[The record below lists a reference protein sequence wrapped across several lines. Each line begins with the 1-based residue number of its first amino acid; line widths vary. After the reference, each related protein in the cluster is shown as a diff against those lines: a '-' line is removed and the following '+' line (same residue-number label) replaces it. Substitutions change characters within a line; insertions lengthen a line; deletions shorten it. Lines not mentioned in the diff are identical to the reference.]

1 MFDLHCHMLYGVDDG
16 ASVLQEST
24 EMAKIAFENGTKTA
38 VLTPH
43 ADLHNKEHLPTPE
56 KLRERLAVLKKSA
69 EQLNI
74 PINFLLGEE
83 ILCHG
88 DFIGGL
94 KSGDLLTLNGSDYPL
109 VEFNFSEKFESV
121 NRKIESLI
129 CEGFVPV
136 IAHPERYGFV
146 SEDFNSLVKLKKL
159 GSVIQINKGSLKG
172 HFGKTAHYLAS
183 KMLREGLADV
193 VASDSHSPFVRS
205 PSLSDA
211 HEYIAERYSVGYA
224 DLLLSENPKK
234 ISENKKI
241 I

>member
-1 MFDLHCHMLYGVDDG
+1 MFDLHCHILYGVDDG
-16 ASVLQEST
+16 ASVLSESVD
-24 EMAKIAFENGTKTA
+24 MAKIAFENGTDTA

-43 ADLHNKEHLPTPE
+43 GNLHHKAPLSSPE
-56 KLRERLAVLKKSA
+56 NLRAREEVLKKAVA
-69 EQLNI
+69 EKNI
-74 PINFLLGEE
+74 PIKFLLGQE
-83 ILCHG
+83 IFCQG
-88 DFIGGL
+88 DVVGGL
-94 KSGDLLTLNGSDYPL
+94 KSGKLLTLNGSDYPL

-146 SEDFNSLVKLKKL
+146 SEDFNSLLKLKKL

-205 PSLSDA
+205 PSLCDA
-211 HEYIAERYSVGYA
+211 HEYIAERYSVEYA
-224 DLLLSENPKK
+224 DMLLSENPKK